1 MAVAPDGSPVE
12 VYLRLPGDAEADLIA
27 SVVPDG
33 AEILELGS
41 GVGRV
46 THELVARGH
55 RVTAVDE
62 SAEMLAHVRGAETV
76 CARIQELDL
85 SRTFDCVLLASHF
98 VNVPDERERTA
109 LLRACARHLAHGG
122 LALIEAY
129 PPDQSWEPGEARRL
143 GGVTLRLAEAE
154 QVGDRVRATME
165 YEVDGRVWRQPFE
178 AALLDEA
185 DLRRALRDGGL
196 ELDRWLDRDRG
207 WLAARRYPRPVG

>member
-1 MAVAPDGSPVE
+1 MAVAPDGSPIE
-12 VYLRLPGDAEADLIA
+12 VYLRLPGADEAELIA

-46 THELVARGH
+46 THELLVRGH

-62 SAEMLAHVRGAETV
+62 SREMLAHVRGAQTV
-76 CARIQELDL
+76 CARIEELYL

-109 LLRACARHLAHGG
+109 LLRSCARHLAQDG
-122 LALIEAY
+122 LALVEAY
-129 PPDQSWEPGEARRL
+129 PPGLSWEPGEARRL

-154 QVGDRVRATME
+154 QVGDRVRATIE
-165 YEVDGRVWRQPFE
+165 YEVDGRVWRQAFE

-185 DLRRALRDGGL
+185 DLRRALRAGGL
-196 ELDRWLDRDRG
+196 EFDRWLDRDRG
-207 WLAARRYPRPVG
+207 WLAARRYPDPVG

>member
-12 VYLRLPGDAEADLIA
+12 VYLRLPGDAEAELIA

-33 AEILELGS
+33 SEILELGS

-46 THELVARGH
+46 AHELVARGH

-62 SAEMLAHVRGAETV
+62 SPEMLAHVRGAETV
-76 CARIQELDL
+76 VARIEELDL
-85 SRTFDCVLLASHF
+85 PRTFDCVLLASHF

-109 LLRACARHLAHGG
+109 LLRACARHLAHDG

-129 PPDQSWEPGEARRL
+129 PPDVSWEPGEARRL
-143 GGVTLRLAEAE
+143 GGLTLRLAEAE
-154 QVGDRVRATME
+154 QVGDLVRATME

-185 DLRRALRDGGL
+185 GLRRALRDGGL

-207 WLAARRYPRPVG
+207 WLAARRYPQPVG